1 MGADFVIT
9 VDVNPTRGAGT
20 KETGLI
26 SVLKASFDIMGAN
39 ASVQGLIN
47 SDIIVAPDL
56 SAFKATDKEGYDSMY
71 RLGYEAAK
79 RKCKEIIQLIYK

>member
-1 MGADFVIT
+1 
-9 VDVNPTRGAGT
+9 
-20 KETGLI
+20 
-26 SVLKASFDIMGAN
+26 MGAN